1 MAESRVGIVTIRSF
15 NDVQAVGDEYRGH
28 RTIEFRLHG
37 ADNDLARRVLDF
49 ATGLVHGDGGAVT
62 RLDEHRFR
70 LIPGPSSQ
78 PGASGDREPRTPR
91 PVVGAGSAAAPVPR
105 NEPSMVDAVSPDLLA
120 AQSLTD
126 A

>member
-1 MAESRVGIVTIRSF
+1 MGIVTIRSF

-37 ADNDLARRVLDF
+37 ADNDLTRRVLDF

-70 LIPGPSSQ
+70 LIPGSSSN
-78 PGASGDREPRTPR
+78 PGPSGDREPRTPR
-91 PVVGAGSAAAPVPR
+91 PVVGAGSAAAPVPP
-105 NEPSMVDAVSPDLLA
+105 NEPSTADAVSPDLLA
-120 AQSLTD
+120 VNH
-126 A
+126 